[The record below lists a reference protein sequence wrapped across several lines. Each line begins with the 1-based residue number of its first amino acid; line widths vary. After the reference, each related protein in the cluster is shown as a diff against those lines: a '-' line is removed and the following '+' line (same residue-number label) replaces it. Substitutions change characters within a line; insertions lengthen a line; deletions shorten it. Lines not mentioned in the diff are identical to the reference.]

1 MQQTLSKWNDAS
13 TAKPVTGGV
22 FLTTQPDVAPRPVL
36 WGKVLD
42 QDRCIGCHACT
53 VACKSENEVSMGVTR
68 TFIKQVEI
76 GMFPNV
82 RRHFQVTRCNQCT
95 DAPCVAACPVT
106 AMFRRPDGIV
116 DFDREVCIGCKA
128 CIAACPYDAIFIDP
142 QTHSAEKCNFC
153 AHRIDQGLQPAC
165 VAVCPEGAIIVG
177 DMNDPGSEISR
188 ILSRERVEVR
198 KPHARTN
205 PKVFYKGG
213 DVAALDPTRAEA
225 RPMFNTAEARR
236 DGMPPPVPAAPA
248 QNGIRSSAAAVIAY
262 DDSHTLPWDWRVSL
276 YTWTKSLSAGVFG
289 LAAALSLAT
298 GRGASLQGTAAAL
311 SLLLLVA
318 TLGLIVADL
327 EHPWRFYRI
336 LLRPQPRSW
345 LARGA
350 FILTGYALLL
360 ALDLLGALIGSG
372 SLQDALRAPGIVLG
386 ALAAAYTGFLFAQCR
401 GRDLWQNPSLP
412 VALIVQ
418 AAVAGSAGLL
428 LLGAALPLPG
438 PWAAALPPILVAAVA
453 AHLLLVASD
462 AVVPAHTGDALA
474 AGRQLRRGVY
484 AGWYWVGL
492 LCGAVLPLVGALAGA
507 AVPAAALALLG
518 LFPYQ
523 HAYVQAGQSVAL
535 S

>member
-1 MQQTLSKWNDAS
+1 MAAEPQ
-13 TAKPVTGGV
+13 
-22 FLTTQPDVAPRPVL
+22 APRPVL

-53 VACKSENEVSMGVTR
+53 VACKAEHEVSMGVTR

-82 RRHFQVTRCNQCT
+82 RRHFQVTRCNQCA
-95 DAPCVAACPVT
+95 DPPCVAACPVT
-106 AMFRRPDGIV
+106 AMFQRPDGIV

-153 AHRIDQGLQPAC
+153 AHRVDQGLQPAC

-177 DMNDPGSEISR
+177 DINDADSEISR

-213 DVAALDPTRAEA
+213 DVAALDPTRAER
-225 RPMFNTAEARR
+225 RPLFFSAEARR
-236 DGMPPPVPAAPA
+236 GGTPAPVGHGGA
-248 QNGIRSSAAAVIAY
+248 RSSAAAVLAY
-262 DDSHTLPWDWRVSL
+262 DNAHSMPWDWRVSL
-276 YTWTKSLSAGVFG
+276 YTWTKSLAAGLFG

-298 GRGASLQGTAAAL
+298 RSGAALQGVAAAL
-311 SLLLLVA
+311 SLVFLVA

-327 EHPWRFYRI
+327 EHPGRFYRI
-336 LLRPQPRSW
+336 LLRPQWRSW

-350 FILTGYALLL
+350 FLLTAYALVL
-360 ALDLLGALIGSG
+360 ALGIVGALGG
-372 SLQDALRAPGIVLG
+372 AATLQDALRIPGILLG
-386 ALAAAYTGFLFAQCR
+386 ALSAAYTGFLFAQCR
-401 GRDLWQNPSLP
+401 GRDLWQNRALP
-412 VALIVQ
+412 LALIVH
-418 AAVAGSAGLL
+418 AALAGSAGLL
-428 LLGAALPLPG
+428 LLGAVHPLPTA
-438 PWAAALPPILVAAVA
+438 WAGLLPPVLIVALAV
-453 AHLLLVASD
+453 HLALLTGD
-462 AVVPAHTGDALA
+462 ALVPAHTSEAEA
-474 AGRQLRRGVY
+474 AGRQLRHGRY
-484 AGWYWVGL
+484 AAWYWVGL
-492 LCGAVLPLVGALAGA
+492 LAGTALPLLTALAGLTD
-507 AVPAAALALLG
+507 AAALLALLC

-523 HAYVQAGQSVAL
+523 HAYVQAGQSVPL

>member
-1 MQQTLSKWNDAS
+1 MMPPPRIPAL
-13 TAKPVTGGV
+13 GGV
-22 FLTTQPDVAPRPVL
+22 FLTTEPEAAARPVL

-106 AMFRRPDGIV
+106 AMFQRPDGIV

-177 DMNDPGSEISR
+177 DMNDAGSEISR
-188 ILSRERVEVR
+188 ILARERVEVR
-198 KPHARTN
+198 KPHAHTN

-213 DVAALDPTRAEA
+213 DIAALDPTRAEA

-236 DGMPPPVPAAPA
+236 HTTPPPAAPA
-248 QNGIRSSAAAVIAY
+248 RAGARTSAAAVIAY
-262 DDSHTLPWDWRVSL
+262 DNSHTMPWDWRVSL
-276 YTWTKSLSAGVFG
+276 YTWTKSLGAGVFG

-298 GRGASLQGTAAAL
+298 GRGTGLQGAAAAI
-311 SLLLLVA
+311 SLLFLVA

-327 EHPWRFYRI
+327 EHPARFYRI
-336 LLRPQPRSW
+336 LLRPQWRSW

-360 ALDLLGALIGSG
+360 AADLLGALAGSG
-372 SLQDALRAPGIVLG
+372 PLQNALRAPGILLG

-401 GRDLWQNPSLP
+401 GRDLWQNQSLP
-412 VALIVQ
+412 LALIVQ

-428 LLGAALPLPG
+428 LLGAVHPLPG
-438 PWAAALPPILVAAVA
+438 AWTAALHPILAAALA
-453 AHLLLVASD
+453 AHLLLVAAD
-462 AVVPAHTGDALA
+462 ALVPAHTADALA
-474 AGRQLRRGVY
+474 AGRQLRHGVY
-484 AGWYWVGL
+484 ALWYWTGL
-492 LCGAVLPLVGALAGA
+492 LGGAALPLIAVLAGA
-507 AVPAAALALLG
+507 TGPAAALALLG

-523 HAYVQAGQSVAL
+523 HSYVQAGQSVAL